1 MRITEHSIED
11 FAIKLL
17 EHLGYEYIYAPNI
30 APEFPSDGGV
40 AAAGGRGGIF
50 PSSGGV
56 PAAGGRGGIFPSSG
70 GVPAAGGRGGIFPSS
85 GGVPAAGGRGGQD
98 QRTSYEEILLT
109 HRLAE
114 AVRRINPTVP
124 PAAQEEAI
132 KEIQRIHSPELLTNN
147 ESFHRLL
154 TEGIKVSY
162 QKDGQ
167 QRGDLVWLIDFNTPE
182 NNDFIVANQFTVV
195 EDGVNKRPDVILFVN
210 GIPLVVIELKN
221 AADENATIK
230 SAFRQIETYK
240 AVIPSLFT
248 YNAFT
253 IISDGLEARA
263 GTLSSGMSRF
273 MAWKSADGKEE
284 ASHLVSQME
293 TLING
298 MLNKETLLDLV
309 RHFIVFEKSKKE
321 DSKTG
326 VTTISTVKKLA
337 AYHQYYAVNRAVES
351 AMRAT
356 GYSPSLKGWHQ
367 PAADDG
373 VVNSPSLK
381 GWHQPAADDGVVN
394 SPSLKGWH
402 QPAADDGVVN
412 SPSLKGWHQPA
423 ADDGVVNSP
432 SLKGWHQPAA
442 DDGVVNSPSLK
453 GWHQPAADDGVV
465 NSPSLKGWHQ
475 PAADDGVVNSPSLKG
490 WHQPAADDGVVNSPS
505 LKGWHRPE
513 GDDGVVKRTSKN
525 YFSLPYNPK
534 LKDRARELRK
544 AGNLPEVLFWNEVKN
559 KQFKGY
565 DFDRQKIIGNY
576 IVDFYCSNCQVVI
589 EIDGSSHDDKVEY
602 DAERDAFL
610 ESLGLTVIHI
620 PVNDIMKQIS
630 SVMNMLHEHPALA
643 GTKESPHPP
652 AVGTPPEEGDFVQES
667 PESYGV
673 AGVKSQPKGDRKGGV
688 VWHTQGSGKSL
699 SMVFFTGKIVL
710 ALNNPT
716 VVVITD
722 RNDLDDQLFD
732 TFASSTQLLRQE
744 PKQIENRNDLK
755 EKLKVASGGV
765 IFTTIQKFSPEE
777 GNVYETL
784 SERENIVVIAD
795 EAHRTQYGFKAK
807 TVDEKDEQGNVIG
820 KKTVYGF
827 AKYMRD
833 ALPNATYIGFTG
845 TPIESTDVNT
855 PAVFGNYIDVYD
867 IAQAVEDG
875 ATVRIYYE
883 SRLAKVNLSEE
894 GKKLVEELDDE
905 LDGEELTETQKAKA
919 KWTQLEALIGSEN
932 RIKNVANDIIQHFGQ
947 RQEVFEGKG
956 MIVAMSRRIAA
967 DLYGEIIKLKPEW
980 HSADLDKG
988 VIKVVMTAAS
998 SDGEKIAKHHTTKQ
1012 QRRMLADRM
1021 KDPDDELK
1029 LVIVRDM
1036 WLTGFDAPS
1045 MHTLYIDKPMKGHNL
1060 MQAIARVNRVYKD
1073 KPGGLVV
1080 DYLGIASD
1088 LKKALSFYSDA
1099 GGKGDPTIAQAQA
1112 VELMLEKLEVVS
1124 QMYSEFPSVGG
1135 VSATGGRGGFPY
1147 EDYFQAETGQKLS
1160 MILAAEEHILGLED
1174 GKKRYINEVTALSK
1188 AFAIAVPHEQ
1198 AMDVKDEVSFFQ
1210 AVKARLAKFD
1220 GTGSGRTD
1228 EEIETTIRQVID
1240 QALVSEQVIDVFDAA
1255 GIKKPDISILSEDF
1269 LMELKGMEHKNVA
1282 LEVLKKLLNDEII
1295 ARSKKNLVKS
1305 KSLKEMLENSIKKY
1319 HNKILTAAEVM
1330 DELIKLSKEIVN
1342 MDSEA
1347 KKLGLSDFEYAF
1359 YTAVANNDS
1368 AKQLM
1373 QQDKL
1378 RELAVILTERVKQNA
1393 SIDWT
1398 IKESVRAK
1406 LKVIIKRTLRQY
1418 GYPPDMQKLAT
1429 ETVLKQAE
1437 MIANELSN

>member
-1 MRITEHSIED
+1 MTRITENTIED

-17 EHLGYEYIYAPNI
+17 ERLGYEYIYAPSS
-30 APEFPSDGGV
+30 APDSETPK
-40 AAAGGRGGIF
+40 RN
-50 PSSGGV
+50 
-56 PAAGGRGGIFPSSG
+56 
-70 GVPAAGGRGGIFPSS
+70 
-85 GGVPAAGGRGGQD
+85 
-98 QRTSYEEILLT
+98 SYEEVLLGEQ
-109 HRLAE
+109 LE
-114 AVRRINPTVP
+114 SAVRQINPTVP
-124 PAAQEEAI
+124 PESQAEAI
-132 KEIQRIHSPELLTNN
+132 KEIQRLNSPELLTNN
-147 ESFHRLL
+147 EHFHRLL

-162 QKDGQ
+162 QKEGQ
-167 QRGDLVWLIDFNTPE
+167 QRGDLVWLIDFEEPE
-182 NNDFIVANQFTVV
+182 NNDFVVANQFTVI

-221 AADENATIK
+221 ATDENATVR

-240 AVIPSLFT
+240 ATIPSLFT
-248 YNAFT
+248 YNAFSV
-253 IISDGLEARA
+253 ISDGLEARA
-263 GTLSSGMSRF
+263 GSLSAGFSRY

-284 ASHLVSQME
+284 ASHLVSQLE

-321 DSKTG
+321 DVTTG
-326 VTTISTVKKLA
+326 ISTISTVKKLA
-337 AYHQYYAVNRAVES
+337 AYHQYYAVNRAVGS
-351 AMRAT
+351 ALRAT
-356 GYSPSLKGWHQ
+356 GYRGKDARPCVSP
-367 PAADDG
+367 
-373 VVNSPSLK
+373 
-381 GWHQPAADDGVVN
+381 
-394 SPSLKGWH
+394 
-402 QPAADDGVVN
+402 
-412 SPSLKGWHQPA
+412 
-423 ADDGVVNSP
+423 
-432 SLKGWHQPAA
+432 
-442 DDGVVNSPSLK
+442 
-453 GWHQPAADDGVV
+453 
-465 NSPSLKGWHQ
+465 
-475 PAADDGVVNSPSLKG
+475 
-490 WHQPAADDGVVNSPS
+490 
-505 LKGWHRPE
+505 
-513 GDDGVVKRTSKN
+513 
-525 YFSLPYNPK
+525 
-534 LKDRARELRK
+534 
-544 AGNLPEVLFWNEVKN
+544 
-559 KQFKGY
+559 
-565 DFDRQKIIGNY
+565 
-576 IVDFYCSNCQVVI
+576 
-589 EIDGSSHDDKVEY
+589 
-602 DAERDAFL
+602 
-610 ESLGLTVIHI
+610 
-620 PVNDIMKQIS
+620 S
-630 SVMNMLHEHPALA
+630 SVM
-643 GTKESPHPP
+643 
-652 AVGTPPEEGDFVQES
+652 ES

-710 ALNNPT
+710 ALDNPT
-716 VVVITD
+716 ILVITD

-732 TFASSTQLLRQE
+732 TFASSTQLLRQT
-744 PKQIENRNDLK
+744 PTQAENREDLK

-765 IFTTIQKFSPEE
+765 IFTTIQKFQPNE

-807 TVDEKDEQGNVIG
+807 TIDDKDEHGNIIG

-845 TPIESTDVNT
+845 TPIENSDVNT

-883 SRLAKVNLSEE
+883 NRLAKVNLSEE
-894 GKKLVEELDDE
+894 GKKMVEELDAE
-905 LDGEELTETQKAKA
+905 LDGEALTETQKAKA

-932 RIKNVANDIIQHFGQ
+932 RIKNIAKDIVAHFEQ
-947 RQEVFEGKG
+947 RREVVEGKG
-956 MIVAMSRRIAA
+956 MIIAMSRRIAA
-967 DLYGEIIKLKPEW
+967 DLYEAIVQLKPEW
-980 HSADLDKG
+980 HSGDLKKG
-988 VIKVVMTAAS
+988 VIKVVMTSAS
-998 SDGEKIAKHHTTKQ
+998 SDGSKIAKHHTTKQ
-1012 QRRMLADRM
+1012 QRRILADRM
-1021 KDPDDELK
+1021 KDPEDELK

-1080 DYLGIASD
+1080 DYLGIAYD

-1099 GGKGDPTIAQAQA
+1099 GGKGDPTIAQEQA
-1112 VELMLEKLEVVS
+1112 VELMLEKMEVVS
-1124 QMYSEFPSVGG
+1124 QLFD
-1135 VSATGGRGGFPY
+1135 GFPY
-1147 EDYFQAETGQKLS
+1147 EDYFLPLRSTQTGQADTSQKLS
-1160 MILAAEEHILGLED
+1160 LILAAEEHILGLED
-1174 GKKRYINEVTALSK
+1174 GKKRFINEVTALSK

-1198 AMDVKDEVSFFQ
+1198 AMDIKEEVSFFQ
-1210 AVKARLAKFD
+1210 AVKARLVKFD
-1220 GTGSGRTD
+1220 HTGTGKTD

-1255 GIKKPDISILSEDF
+1255 GIKKPDISILSEEF
-1269 LMELKGMEHKNVA
+1269 LLELKGMEHKNVA
-1282 LEVLKKLLNDEII
+1282 LEVLKKLLNDEIKSR
-1295 ARSKKNLVKS
+1295 AKKNLVKS
-1305 KSLKEMLENSIKKY
+1305 KSLMEMLENSIKKY

-1330 DELIKLSKEIVN
+1330 DELINLSKEIVN

-1347 KKLGLSDFEYAF
+1347 EKLGLSDFEYAF
-1359 YTAVANNDS
+1359 YTAVADNDS
-1368 AKQLM
+1368 ARELM

-1378 RELAVILTERVKQNA
+1378 RELAVILTERVKKNA

-1437 MIANELSN
+1437 MIAKELTANQ

>member
-1 MRITEHSIED
+1 MTRITEHSIED

-30 APEFPSDGGV
+30 AHDGENPERS
-40 AAAGGRGGIF
+40 
-50 PSSGGV
+50 
-56 PAAGGRGGIFPSSG
+56 
-70 GVPAAGGRGGIFPSS
+70 
-85 GGVPAAGGRGGQD
+85 
-98 QRTSYEEILLT
+98 SYEEILLT
-109 HRLAE
+109 HRMAD
-114 AVRRINPTVP
+114 AVRRINPSVP

-162 QKDGQ
+162 QKDGH

-248 YNAFT
+248 YNAFSV
-253 IISDGLEARA
+253 ISDGLEARA

-293 TLING
+293 TLITG
-298 MLNKETLLDLV
+298 MLNKETLLDLI

-321 DSKTG
+321 DPITG
-326 VTTISTVKKLA
+326 LTTISTVKKLA

-356 GYSPSLKGWHQ
+356 GYTVEKETP
-367 PAADDG
+367 
-373 VVNSPSLK
+373 
-381 GWHQPAADDGVVN
+381 
-394 SPSLKGWH
+394 
-402 QPAADDGVVN
+402 
-412 SPSLKGWHQPA
+412 
-423 ADDGVVNSP
+423 
-432 SLKGWHQPAA
+432 
-442 DDGVVNSPSLK
+442 
-453 GWHQPAADDGVV
+453 
-465 NSPSLKGWHQ
+465 
-475 PAADDGVVNSPSLKG
+475 
-490 WHQPAADDGVVNSPS
+490 
-505 LKGWHRPE
+505 
-513 GDDGVVKRTSKN
+513 TSMVM
-525 YFSLPYNPK
+525 
-534 LKDRARELRK
+534 E
-544 AGNLPEVLFWNEVKN
+544 
-559 KQFKGY
+559 
-565 DFDRQKIIGNY
+565 
-576 IVDFYCSNCQVVI
+576 
-589 EIDGSSHDDKVEY
+589 SS
-602 DAERDAFL
+602 
-610 ESLGLTVIHI
+610 
-620 PVNDIMKQIS
+620 
-630 SVMNMLHEHPALA
+630 
-643 GTKESPHPP
+643 
-652 AVGTPPEEGDFVQES
+652 
-667 PESYGV
+667 ESYGV

-710 ALNNPT
+710 ALDNPT

-807 TVDEKDEQGNVIG
+807 TVDDKDKDGNVIG

-894 GKKLVEELDDE
+894 GKKLVEELDAE
-905 LDGEELTETQKAKA
+905 LDEEDLTETQKAMA

-932 RIKNVANDIIQHFGQ
+932 RVKNVARDIIEHFSL

-967 DLYGEIIKLKPEW
+967 DLYEEIINLKPEW
-980 HSADLDKG
+980 HSSDLDKG
-988 VIKVVMTAAS
+988 VIKVVMTSSS
-998 SDGEKIAKHHTTKQ
+998 SDGPKIAKHHTSKQ
-1012 QRRMLADRM
+1012 QRRTLADRM
-1021 KDPDDELK
+1021 KDPEDELK

-1045 MHTLYIDKPMKGHNL
+1045 LHTLYIDKPMKGHNL

-1124 QMYSEFPSVGG
+1124 QMYSS
-1135 VSATGGRGGFPY
+1135 FPY
-1147 EDYFQAETGQKLS
+1147 ENYFQAETGQKLS

-1188 AFAIAVPHEQ
+1188 SFAIAVPHEQ
-1198 AMDVKDEVSFFQ
+1198 AMALKDEVSFFQ

-1255 GIKKPDISILSEDF
+1255 GIKKPDISILSEEF
-1269 LMELKGMEHKNVA
+1269 LLELKSMEHKNVA
-1282 LEVLKKLLNDEII
+1282 LEVLKKLLNDEIKS
-1295 ARSKKNLVKS
+1295 RSKKNLVKS
-1305 KSLKEMLENSIKKY
+1305 QSFKEMLENSIKKY

-1330 DELIKLSKEIVN
+1330 EELIKLSKEIVK

-1347 KKLGLSDFEYAF
+1347 KKLGLTDFEYAF

-1368 AKQLM
+1368 AMQLM

-1378 RELAVILTERVKQNA
+1378 RELAVILTDRVKKNA

-1429 ETVLKQAE
+1429 ETVLRQAE
-1437 MIANELSN
+1437 MIAEELTAN